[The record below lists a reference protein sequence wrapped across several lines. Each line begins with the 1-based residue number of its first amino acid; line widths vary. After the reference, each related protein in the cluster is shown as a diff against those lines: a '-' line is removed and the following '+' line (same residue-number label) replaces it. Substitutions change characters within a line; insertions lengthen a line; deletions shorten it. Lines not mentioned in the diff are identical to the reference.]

1 MTKMHMAQPAVGLLV
16 AGLALLTAGC
26 DEKKPNLP
34 PVASAVP
41 KSTPPLAGASVKK
54 FVIDPS
60 SKASIDMEAPKEK
73 IRAVATGG
81 AGTLDVDL
89 ANVPR
94 SRGEVKIDL
103 TTLTTSSFAGKPDA
117 DANNKAQTTHA
128 RTWLEVAD
136 AEGGKLDDKVKEAN
150 RYAVYVIR
158 SVSDASANDL
168 AKVSPTKDG
177 GDDVR
182 AVQLITRGELL
193 VHGHKVERDGDVELA
208 FHYDPGAAPDKPKS
222 LVVKTR
228 KPFRVVLAEHDVKPR
243 DAAGK
248 IAKEAFHLLGTKVA
262 ENADVSLEL
271 RARPK

>member
-1 MTKMHMAQPAVGLLV
+1 MRPSAAFGV
-16 AGLALLTAGC
+16 ALGVAAGALLSLAGC
-26 DEKKPNLP
+26 DEKKTNVAPAASVLAP
-34 PVASAVP
+34 PAASAG
-41 KSTPPLAGASVKK
+41 STTKE
-54 FVIDPS
+54 FVIEGDA
-60 SKASIDMEAPKEK
+60 KATISMEAPKESFK
-73 IRAVATGG
+73 ASTTGG
-81 AGTLDVDL
+81 AGSLSIDPANL
-89 ANVPR
+89 AG